1 MKAKILFDKILE
13 KVDLEQDKKNQ
24 YYDRLQTVANVDL
37 PDELEEILAKF
48 ETLHSEKS
56 AVASR
61 QIADKVFDKR
71 KKDIDKAMGARLAEI
86 GFTNSE
92 IESVLTLSMEE
103 RAHKIAL
110 ITDDKA
116 KSKYNI
122 TESER
127 LKQEAELAKREK
139 ERADRLQQQMLESEK
154 RLKNDYEKER
164 INIRLQYFVNTV
176 PKNDA
181 LPPDK
186 ANYLIMGEI
195 QNMLA
200 KDNAKI
206 IEVAGQLKLVNADD
220 ESQDVYDQK
229 NMRVTIEEY
238 VKRAI
243 RDARLEPKE
252 VKPVP
257 KTATVQMPGATPQ
270 KRVSSFLQNLASGM
284 I

>member
-13 KVDLEQDKKNQ
+13 KVDLEQDQKNKF
-24 YYDRLQTVANVDL
+24 YDRLQTVGNVDL
-37 PDELEEILAKF
+37 PDELEEILTKF

-71 KKDIDKAMGARLAEI
+71 KKDIDKAMGARLSEI
-86 GFTNSE
+86 GFTHSE
-92 IESVLTLSMEE
+92 IESVLTLPIED
-103 RAHKIAL
+103 RASKIAL
-110 ITDDKA
+110 LTDDKA

-127 LKQEAELAKREK
+127 LKQEAEMAKREK

-154 RLKNDYEKER
+154 RLKSDYEKDR
-164 INIRLQYFVNTV
+164 IGIRLQYFVNTI
-176 PKNDA
+176 PKNDT

-200 KDNAKI
+200 RDNAKI
-206 IEVAGQLKLVNADD
+206 IEVAGQLKIVNADD
-220 ESQDVYDQK
+220 EAQDVYDER

-243 RDARLEPKE
+243 KDSNLGPKDAQP
-252 VKPVP
+252 VK
-257 KTATVQMPGATPQ
+257 KTATVAIPGAAPT
-270 KRVSSFLQNLASGM
+270 KRVNSFLQNLASNM
-284 I
+284 V